1 MNRVVVTGLGFISS
15 IGNSRQQV
23 LDSLKEGRS
32 GIEKFED
39 FAPDEFPVK
48 LAGTVKGFRFPD
60 MRPDSWE
67 YPEEYE
73 FERAQLRSLPP
84 HGLYGIC
91 AMNQAIADAK
101 LTPEE
106 VSNERTALYGS
117 SAGSPWLL
125 HEALNT
131 LEKRGV
137 QRMSPMCIPSSIAGA
152 LHMNLAVH
160 YKIKGGSLGLISAC
174 ASSSH
179 GLGLA
184 YDQIVLGKKDRFFV
198 VGAEDL
204 NVHADMPF
212 ASLRALS
219 TATDPDKFPCA
230 FDTSRD
236 GFVATG
242 GATVL
247 VLEKLETA
255 LERGAEIYAEMR
267 GWAESSDGHNVV
279 IPEPEGAGLQR
290 SMTEAIASAG
300 LQRKNIDYINAHATA
315 TPVGDVAELKAIKAV
330 FDEGE
335 RPMVTSTKSISGHG
349 LCLAGALE
357 AGFTV
362 LSLKEGFVPTSEKIT
377 DLDPE
382 AEGVP
387 VVASPTDAVPNVAM
401 SNSSG
406 FGGSNVSLV
415 FSRWEGN

>member
-1 MNRVVVTGLGFISS
+1 MTRVVVTGLGFISS
-15 IGNSRQQV
+15 LGNNRQDV
-23 LDSLKEGRS
+23 LTSLKEGRS
-32 GIEKFED
+32 GIEAFED
-39 FAPDEFPVK
+39 FAPDQYPVK
-48 LAGTVKGFRFPD
+48 LAGTVKGFKFPGI
-60 MRPDSWE
+60 RPDTWE
-67 YPEEYE
+67 YPDEYE
-73 FERAQLRSLPP
+73 FDRAQVRSLPP
-84 HGLYGIC
+84 HGLYGVC
-91 AMNQAIADAK
+91 AMDQAIADAR
-101 LTPEE
+101 LTPAQ

-125 HEALNT
+125 HEALNVM
-131 LEKRGV
+131 EQRGV
-137 QRMSPMCIPSSIAGA
+137 QRMSPLCIPSSIAGA

-160 YKIKGGSLGLISAC
+160 YKIQGGSLGLISAC

-219 TATDPDKFPCA
+219 TSTDPDKFPCA
-230 FDTSRD
+230 FDTARD

-242 GATVL
+242 GATAL
-247 VLEKLETA
+247 VIESLEA
-255 LERGAEIYAEMR
+255 AQARGAEIYAEFK
-267 GWAESSDGHNVV
+267 GWAESSDGHSVV
-279 IPEPEGAGLQR
+279 IPEPDGAGLQR
-290 SMTEAIASAG
+290 SMCEAISAAG
-300 LQRKNIDYINAHATA
+300 YERQQIDYINAHATA

-330 FDEGE
+330 FPAGE
-335 RPMVTSTKSISGHG
+335 RPLVTSTKSLSGHG

-357 AGFTV
+357 AGFTA
-362 LSLKEGFVPTSEKIT
+362 LSLQEGFIPISAKIEN
-377 DLDPE
+377 LDPE

-387 VVASPTDAVPNVAM
+387 VVAKPTDQVPEVAM

-415 FSRWEGN
+415 FSKWEGN